1 MPWTTPASTP
11 PRALP
16 IGLLVDAVQKLSLA
30 RDLDAVTA
38 IVRRAAR
45 ALAGADGA
53 TFVLHDAGRC
63 YYVDEDAIA
72 PLWKGRRFPI
82 EACVSG
88 WSMIHRQ
95 ALAIPDIYADPR
107 IPADAYRPTFVK
119 SLAMVPIRIAEPI
132 GAIGIYW
139 ATHRAA
145 TAEELEALQA
155 LANCTS
161 VAMENVA
168 IAADVEARVRARTAQ
183 LEEAMREL
191 EAFSYSISH
200 DLRAP
205 VRRIDGFAQ
214 ALEEDAGASLD
225 PESRGH
231 LVRVRGAARTMG
243 QYIEDLLSLARAGRE
258 SVRRDPVDLSALAR
272 VVFDDVARGHPG
284 RDVERVVASDLHAHG
299 DEGLLR
305 GALEN
310 LVGNA
315 FKFTERAGRARVE
328 FGRACCDGEAAY
340 YVRDNGAGFD
350 MQFAP
355 KLFAPFQR
363 LHRAEEFAGTGI
375 GLATV
380 KRIISRHG
388 GRIWAEAEPGRGAT
402 FWFTLPS
409 QPVDETRP

>member
-1 MPWTTPASTP
+1 MTPALTP

-16 IGLLVDAVQKLSLA
+16 IGLLVDAVQELSLA

-72 PLWKGRRFPI
+72 PLWKGRRFPL

-155 LANCTS
+155 LANCAS

-214 ALEEDAGASLD
+214 ALEEDAGAALD
-225 PESRGH
+225 AESRGH
-231 LVRVRGAARTMG
+231 LVRVRDAARTMG

-284 RDVERVVASDLHAHG
+284 RVVERVVAGDLRAHG

-328 FGRACCDGEAAY
+328 FGRARCGGEAAY
-340 YVRDNGAGFD
+340 YVRDNGVGFD

-380 KRIISRHG
+380 KRIVSRHG
-388 GRIWAEAEPGRGAT
+388 GRIWVEAEPGRGAT
-402 FWFTLPS
+402 FWFTLSP

>member
-183 LEEAMREL
+183 
-191 EAFSYSISH
+191 
-200 DLRAP
+200 
-205 VRRIDGFAQ
+205 
-214 ALEEDAGASLD
+214 
-225 PESRGH
+225 
-231 LVRVRGAARTMG
+231 
-243 QYIEDLLSLARAGRE
+243 
-258 SVRRDPVDLSALAR
+258 
-272 VVFDDVARGHPG
+272 
-284 RDVERVVASDLHAHG
+284 
-299 DEGLLR
+299 
-305 GALEN
+305 
-310 LVGNA
+310 
-315 FKFTERAGRARVE
+315 
-328 FGRACCDGEAAY
+328 
-340 YVRDNGAGFD
+340 
-350 MQFAP
+350 
-355 KLFAPFQR
+355 
-363 LHRAEEFAGTGI
+363 
-375 GLATV
+375 
-380 KRIISRHG
+380 
-388 GRIWAEAEPGRGAT
+388 
-402 FWFTLPS
+402 
-409 QPVDETRP
+409 